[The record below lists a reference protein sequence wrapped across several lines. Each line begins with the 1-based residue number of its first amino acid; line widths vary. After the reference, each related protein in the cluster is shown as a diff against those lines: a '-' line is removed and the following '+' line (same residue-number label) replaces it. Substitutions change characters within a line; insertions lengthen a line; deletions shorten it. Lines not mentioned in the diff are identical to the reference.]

1 MASSLC
7 RFCAMKLFIP
17 AAEVVRKN
25 ISGLVI
31 KKSSR
36 TDLGGIF
43 SMYTVHCKQM
53 QSQMETLKSVYF
65 TGILCNKQTFYLIMC
80 HLYK

>member
-36 TDLGGIF
+36 TDLSVIF
-43 SMYTVHCKQM
+43 SMHMVNSK
-53 QSQMETLKSVYF
+53 QMETLKSVYF
-65 TGILCNKQTFYLIMC
+65 TGILCNKQTFY
-80 HLYK
+80 